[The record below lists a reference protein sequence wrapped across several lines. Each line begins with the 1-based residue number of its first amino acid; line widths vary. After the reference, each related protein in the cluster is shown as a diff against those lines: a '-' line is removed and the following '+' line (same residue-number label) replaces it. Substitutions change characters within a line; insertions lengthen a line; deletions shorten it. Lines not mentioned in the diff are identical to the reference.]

1 MKLEKKLHE
10 NVYYYENVFDNPQW
24 VIDSLNHLDKDEN
37 TYEAITKWY
46 NWLASNNEK
55 DCFGQKKDLY
65 YSQRNSV
72 NGDNAN
78 LTKEVIELMKNNISD
93 LCYKFV
99 EDRELDMTPNV
110 SPFLDMCKYTKG
122 GNLGLHFDQQDG
134 DKSLLYSIVL
144 YFNNDFEGGEVSFI
158 VDENKI
164 KNNFFPGDDMSDVK
178 NQSIVDF
185 WIKPEPGSALVFPS
199 SFPYLHKSHPIKSG
213 NKYMSTAFIFVE
225 GFDAFNKEHQMMYRG
240 K

>member
-24 VIDSLNHLDKDEN
+24 IIDTLNYLDKDEN

-55 DCFGQKKDLY
+55 DCFGEKKDLF
-65 YSQRNSV
+65 YSQKESLT
-72 NGDNAN
+72 GINAQ
-78 LTKEVIELMKNNISD
+78 KSKDVIELMKNTINE

-99 EDRELDMTPNV
+99 KDRELNINPNI

-122 GNLGLHFDQQDG
+122 GSLGLHYDGQDG
-134 DKSLLYSIVL
+134 DKSLMYSIVM
-144 YFNNDFEGGEVSFI
+144 YFNDDYEGGELSFQI
-158 VDENKI
+158 HKEGRSKSTNNI
-164 KNNFFPGDDMSDVK
+164 KDPN
-178 NQSIVDF
+178 IDF
-185 WIKPEPGSALVFPS
+185 WIKPLPGSAVIFPS
-199 SFPYLHKSHPIKSG
+199 TYPYLHQSHPIKFG
-213 NKYMSTAFIFVE
+213 EKYMSTSFIFVD
-225 GFDAFNKEHQMMYRG
+225 GYDPFNPDHIKKYRE